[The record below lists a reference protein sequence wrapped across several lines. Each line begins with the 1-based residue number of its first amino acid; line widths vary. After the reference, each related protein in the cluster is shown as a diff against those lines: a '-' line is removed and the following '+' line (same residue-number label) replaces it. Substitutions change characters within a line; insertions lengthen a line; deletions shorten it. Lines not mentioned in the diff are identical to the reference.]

1 MADIKP
7 IIENSFNQYAGA
19 VLQSRALID
28 SRDCIKPSARQIF
41 YSMLQR
47 KLTHDKPHK
56 KTANAVGMAM
66 ADYYI
71 HGDSSC
77 VGVIMRAGQD
87 FSMRYP
93 LIDIKGN
100 MGSLAESGNWAADRY
115 TESRTSALMDGIFS
129 DIDKNTIDDWRDN
142 YDNTKQYPGV
152 LPSKG
157 YYNICN
163 GSFGIGVGMS
173 SSIPQFNLR
182 EVNKA
187 LETLLLNP
195 TVSDDEIIPM
205 PDFATGACLLNPT
218 EVKASLKNGNG
229 KACLLRAVINY
240 DNKENCLVV
249 TEIPYSVYTNTIC
262 GELDAI
268 LEKEDN
274 PGIDRYNDLTGKT
287 PLIKIYLTKNA
298 NAQIVLK
305 YLYKNTSLQYWYSI
319 NMTMLENGRYPR
331 LFTWRE
337 ALQSHIEHEKIV
349 YRRGFEYD
357 KEKAEARLHIVEGL
371 LIARANIDEVIKII
385 KNAANPGNAKGT
397 LIVIFNLTDIQ
408 AQAILDMRLSRLTHL
423 EVEKL
428 EKEKCA
434 LIDEVRKIE
443 LILSNEKIFNEHLV
457 RGWRSVA
464 EKYGDERRTKITPME
479 EEEAPKLNNKD
490 VVVMITEANEI
501 IVTDHFKKTNTALK
515 TSDFYKTKFKD
526 GYQTKLLNTIYAY
539 DEQGRIYPIDVYK
552 CPMTMTAN
560 IIGLFDIKDKR
571 YLIYVTNKG
580 TVKKSLITEYN
591 GFKRNAML
599 GKIREDEK
607 VVYASAVTNEE
618 YLFMLGKNGKVSKVS
633 INDFTATG
641 KSTIG
646 TKGMACEVIS
656 ATSGTD
662 EVNIVAIGDE
672 KYKVTVGSDYSI
684 GGKNGLG
691 YAVAENTVKLFAIPK
706 NTFYLIENGSKITYF
721 GTADYSVKGKGAQ
734 GNKTTKEVNIIW

>member
-1 MADIKP
+1 MSDIKP
-7 IIENSFNQYAGA
+7 IIEQSFNQYAGA

-28 SRDCIKPSARQIF
+28 SRDCIKPSARQIL
-41 YSMLQR
+41 YSMYER
-47 KLTHDKPHK
+47 KLIHNKPHK

-71 HGDSSC
+71 HGDASC
-77 VGVIMRAGQD
+77 EGIIMRAGQS
-87 FSMRYP
+87 FSMRYQ
-93 LIDIKGN
+93 LTDIKGN
-100 MGSLAESGNWAADRY
+100 AGSLIKSGNWAAMRY
-115 TESRTSALMDGIFS
+115 TESRTSALMDNIFT
-129 DIDKNTIDDWRDN
+129 DIDKNTVDDWRDN

-182 EVNKA
+182 EVNQS

-195 TVSDDEIIPM
+195 NVIDDDIIIM

-218 EVKASLKNGNG
+218 EVKESLKNGSG

-249 TEIPYSVYTNTIC
+249 TEIPYSVYTDTIC

-349 YRRGFEYD
+349 YRRGFEFD
-357 KEKAEARLHIVEGL
+357 KQKAEARLHIVEGL
-371 LIARANIDEVIKII
+371 LIALANIDEVVHTIRSSVSPS
-385 KNAANPGNAKGT
+385 AAAVALQSKF
-397 LIVIFNLTDIQ
+397 LLTEIQ
-408 AQAILDMRLSRLTHL
+408 TKAILEMKLSRLAHL

-428 EKEKCA
+428 EKEKTD
-434 LIDEVRKIE
+434 LQKE
-443 LILSNEKIFNEHLV
+443 LEKIIAILNDVKLFNNCLI
-457 RGWRSVA
+457 RGWREVA

-479 EEEAPKLNNKD
+479 EEETPKLNNKD
-490 VVVMITEANEI
+490 IVVMITESNEV
-501 IVTDHFKKTNTALK
+501 IVTDPFKKTNTSLK
-515 TSDFYKTKFKD
+515 TSDFYKTKFK
-526 GYQTKLLNTIYAY
+526 GGCQTKLLNTIYAY
-539 DEQGRIYPIDVYK
+539 DEQGKIYPIDVYK
-552 CPMTMTAN
+552 CPITIAAN
-560 IIGLFDIKDKR
+560 IIGLFDVTDKK

-580 TVKKSLITEYN
+580 TVKKSLISEYN
-591 GFKRNAML
+591 GFKRSSVL

-607 VVYASAVTNEE
+607 VIYANAVINEE
-618 YLFMLGKNGKVSKVS
+618 YLFMLGTNDKVSKVLV
-633 INDFTATG
+633 NDFIATG
-641 KSTIG
+641 RSTIG
-646 TKGMACEVIS
+646 VKGMACDVIS
-656 ATSGTD
+656 ATSGTN
-662 EVNIVAIGDE
+662 ETNIVAIGDE
-672 KYKVTVGSDYSI
+672 KYKVTSGSDYSV
-684 GGKNGLG
+684 GSKNGLG
-691 YAVAENTVKLFAIPK
+691 YAVAENTLKLFAIPK
-706 NTFYLIENGSKITYF
+706 NTFYLIENGAKITYF
-721 GTADYSVKGKGAQ
+721 GTEDYSVKGKGAQ